1 MLRRLGAASASLL
14 IILITAIT
22 LLGLLVGDN
31 LGLATGMANALLIRQ
46 IAALLVRVVMVVL
59 AVTVL
64 VGVFNLLTVHA
75 TRIRKPGGLY
85 SIVLILSFMAVIITY
100 MFRRDTSMILL
111 EDVQVSIESAL
122 AGLVFFA
129 LVFGA
134 YRVLRRRVTWAG
146 VLFVTVML
154 IVLVGALPLP
164 GTGFVATIRDWLMNI
179 PVSAGARGILL
190 GIALATLVTGV
201 RVLTGQD
208 RSYRE

>member
-14 IILITAIT
+14 IILLTAVT

-31 LGLATGMANALLIRQ
+31 LGLASNLANAFLIRQ

-75 TRIRKPGGLY
+75 TRIRKPGGIY
-85 SIVLILSFMAVIITY
+85 SIVLILSFMGVIITY

-122 AGLVFFA
+122 AGLIFFA

-134 YRVLRRRVTWAG
+134 YRMLRRRVTWAG
-146 VLFVTVML
+146 VLFVTVIL

>member
-1 MLRRLGAASASLL
+1 MLRRLGAAFASLF
-14 IILITAIT
+14 IILITAVT
-22 LLGLLVGDN
+22 LLGLLVGND
-31 LGLATGMANALLIRQ
+31 LGVASSLANVFLIRQ

-75 TRIRKPGGLY
+75 TRIRKPGGIY
-85 SIVLILSFMAVIITY
+85 SIVLILSFMGVIITY
-100 MFRRDTSMILL
+100 MFRRDISMILL

-134 YRVLRRRVTWAG
+134 YRMLRRRVTWAG
-146 VLFVTVML
+146 VLFVTVIL
-154 IVLVGALPLP
+154 IVLVAALPLP
-164 GTGFVATIRDWLMNI
+164 GTGFVGTIRDWLMSI

-208 RSYRE
+208 RSFRE